1 MYNYLT
7 MTRPT
12 LQSQLSLLQMRAKNE
27 FDLKGNWSDA
37 IQIRRIRLLPSPGN
51 VTAVISGNVRVVS
64 LGDGLSRV
72 SGEVELK
79 WEAPDSPTELEDAV
93 TTYQSWVGREALD
106 QFETP
111 PSPPNTFE
119 VNTRH

>member
-12 LQSQLSLLQMRAKNE
+12 LQSQFSLLQMRAKNE
-27 FDLKGNWSDA
+27 FDLKGNWSDV

-119 VNTRH
+119 VNTQH